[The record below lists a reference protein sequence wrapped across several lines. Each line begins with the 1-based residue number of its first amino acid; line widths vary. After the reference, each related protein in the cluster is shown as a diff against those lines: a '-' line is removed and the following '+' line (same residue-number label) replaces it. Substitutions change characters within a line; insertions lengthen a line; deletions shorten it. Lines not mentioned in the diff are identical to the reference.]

1 MELLDTLGWRA
12 TGLRNRLEDRYW
24 ERRLNIATAGYQS
37 VVATDAN
44 SYGTCAYRSIFAV
57 IDRLEL
63 QPSDV
68 FIDIGCGKG
77 RVICCAALQSAAKII
92 GLDIDQRLCE
102 DAKANVRRMKG
113 GRTPVEVVNASAT
126 EFDYR
131 ACTVF
136 VLFNPFGASTVTS
149 TLEAIRKTLFD
160 HPRELRFGYVNP
172 FHDFLFEDSGF
183 LKCYDR
189 WERRPWSGLKFNVSF
204 WRTSG

>member
-1 MELLDTLGWRA
+1 V
-12 TGLRNRLEDRYW
+12 TG
-24 ERRLNIATAGYQS
+24 GYQS

-77 RVICCAALQSAAKII
+77 RVICCAALSRARKII
-92 GLDIDQRLCE
+92 GLDIDKALCE
-102 DAKANVRRMKG
+102 AAEANVRRLQG
-113 GRTPVEVVNASAT
+113 ARTPIEIVNASAT

-131 ACTVF
+131 DCTVF
-136 VLFNPFGASTVTS
+136 VLFNPFGAATVGKTLDAIKS
-149 TLEAIRKTLFD
+149 TLAEQ
-160 HPRELRFGYVNP
+160 PRELRFGYVNP

-204 WRTSG
+204 WRTSGR